1 MVTRARRQAL
11 HPIRQVLHG
20 LLAALGSLLLAAAA
34 GAQVEAENQLRDADP
49 QVRERAVRELGE
61 SGNSAYV
68 PVLGQIVRDPDE
80 KVRMTVVKSLIR
92 MGTAASL
99 PPLCVAVR
107 DGLPEIRYLALDGIV
122 NFYLPGYVDTRFGG
136 LFRSVGQRFQNLFSD
151 VDTALVDADTKL
163 NPEVVETLRKTVTGA
178 PDMQTRVRAA
188 RALGILRAR
197 EAVPELLEA
206 AFSNQVDLIAEVLR
220 AFQKIQDASVGP
232 RIIFLL
238 KYPQQSIQQ
247 RAAITL
253 GLLRTHEAIP
263 ELRNLLENSGDK
275 NVRLA
280 ALEALA
286 FMPVAETAAV
296 FQAYLNDKE
305 KQMRASAAL
314 ALGRL
319 KEANYSGILEQ
330 SRQKEK
336 DAGVRLALAFALV
349 AHGRMELLDELVSS
363 LGSRVRVGEGRPYL
377 MELARQE
384 AVRNALYPKLYSP
397 DPDIRKNLCAVLAA
411 SGNGTSISYLE
422 VLLRDSD
429 AEVVQEAS
437 RAIRILRS
445 RGM

>member
-1 MVTRARRQAL
+1 MAL
-11 HPIRQVLHG
+11 HVGTGSDPEENVLSEINVTPLVDVMLV
-20 LLAALGSLLLAAAA
+20 LLVIFMITAPMMHRGIEVALPRA
-34 GAQVEAENQLRDADP
+34 EAENLPMRVDDP
-49 QVRERAVRELGE
+49 L
-61 SGNSAYV
+61 
-68 PVLGQIVRDPDE
+68 VLSIN
-80 KVRMTVVKSLIR
+80 
-92 MGTAASL
+92 
-99 PPLCVAVR
+99 R
-107 DGLPEIRYLALDGIV
+107 DGVVYLGSTPIHSSQLVERLTPILAERKDESVFLKGDRDVAYGVVIDVLD
-122 NFYLPGYVDTRFGG
+122 
-136 LFRSVGQRFQNLFSD
+136 
-151 VDTALVDADTKL
+151 
-163 NPEVVETLRKTVTGA
+163 TLRKTVTGA
-178 PDMQTRVRAA
+178 PDMDTRVRAA

-197 EAVPELLEA
+197 EAVPELIEA

-275 NVRLA
+275 NVRMA

-363 LGSRVRVGEGRPYL
+363 LGSRVRVGEARPYL